1 MYSNKIKRR
10 FLPFVYKENT
20 YEEYSTLKQNVHPQC
35 TVLCTMLE
43 LPGKELRQHHQLRHI
58 LARFK
63 VIKLQQQ
70 QQQQKLYFKSPFPKY
85 DTVMNYPNMW
95 TRKNYDMHLYEYYE
109 LTEHGQ
115 LLLSCSLC

>member
-70 QQQQKLYFKSPFPKY
+70 QQQKLYFKSPFPKY

-95 TRKNYDMHLYEYYE
+95 TRKKYDMHLYEYYE

-115 LLLSCSLC
+115 LLLNCSLC